1 MTRWAA
7 AKTADSARRRRVRF
21 RPVKTHP
28 QRLVAALLLVLAL
41 LAAACSPKTPIDN
54 AMGEYSDQ
62 DWADALSQLERAEL
76 SYTSG
81 KLGPEYELKYLAY
94 RGLAHWRL
102 AKANDDKKERR
113 HARPLVRRALD
124 RWNTVPE
131 AKAEGWLDPKIVE
144 ELEEVAGELDA
155 AQRRAAAE

>member
-1 MTRWAA
+1 
-7 AKTADSARRRRVRF
+7 
-21 RPVKTHP
+21 VKTHHH
-28 QRLVAALLLVLAL
+28 RFVAALAIALAVA
-41 LAAACSPKTPIDN
+41 AAACSPKTPIDN

-76 SYTSG
+76 SYTNG

-124 RWNTVPE
+124 RWSAVPE

-144 ELEEVAGELDA
+144 ELEEVARQLDA
-155 AQRRAAAE
+155 SQQGAAATREEAEK